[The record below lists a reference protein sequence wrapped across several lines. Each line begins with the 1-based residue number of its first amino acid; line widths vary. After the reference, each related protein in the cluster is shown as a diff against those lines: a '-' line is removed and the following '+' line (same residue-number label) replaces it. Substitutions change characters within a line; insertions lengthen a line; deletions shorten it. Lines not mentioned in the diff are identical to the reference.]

1 MAVGYGH
8 HVEEVDW
15 FEVLVQI
22 VCLLSTQEGGR
33 VEAAEQSCVEGTC
46 CPRTFFRCI
55 STEETSDPSES
66 SAEDSCCVAPNKTS
80 VHVGEFSFLV
90 EHDKMEDESI
100 PSAANFMP
108 SNNIFIGVN
117 LHEEEKQAIKEH
129 MQVGMTNMDYI
140 ISNVLYLLD
149 F

>member
-1 MAVGYGH
+1 MLKGLAV
-8 HVEEVDW
+8 HVHSSGAS
-15 FEVLVQI
+15 VLKRRAI
-22 VCLLSTQEGGR
+22 L
-33 VEAAEQSCVEGTC
+33 QS
-46 CPRTFFRCI
+46 F
-55 STEETSDPSES
+55 
-66 SAEDSCCVAPNKTS
+66 AEDSSVAPNRTS
-80 VHVGEFSFLV
+80 VQVGAFSLV
-90 EHDKMEDESI
+90 VENDKMMEDESI

>member
-1 MAVGYGH
+1 M
-8 HVEEVDW
+8 
-15 FEVLVQI
+15 
-22 VCLLSTQEGGR
+22 
-33 VEAAEQSCVEGTC
+33 
-46 CPRTFFRCI
+46 
-55 STEETSDPSES
+55 
-66 SAEDSCCVAPNKTS
+66 APNKTS

-129 MQVGMTNMDYI
+129 IVQIGQVHGSRNDKYGI
-140 ISNVLYLLD
+140 CN
-149 F
+149 